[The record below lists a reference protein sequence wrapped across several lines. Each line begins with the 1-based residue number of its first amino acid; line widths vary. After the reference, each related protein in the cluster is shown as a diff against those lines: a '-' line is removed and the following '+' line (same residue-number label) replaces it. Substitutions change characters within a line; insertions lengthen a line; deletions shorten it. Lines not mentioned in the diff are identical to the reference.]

1 MPINSNRRPIMEYR
15 KLGNTDLKLSVIG
28 FGCWAMGGGWGQTDD
43 RESIAAVR
51 RALDLGINFFD
62 TADIYGFG
70 HSEEMLA
77 EALGSRRKDVILATK
92 VGLAW
97 DEHGCLF
104 RSSSR
109 HHIMN
114 AVEASLRRLRTD
126 YIDLYQIHW
135 PDSYTSFEITMKTMD
150 DLVKSGKV
158 RYVGVSNF
166 TVRHIKECMNIGPI
180 HSLQPPYNMFMRDAE
195 RGLLTFCKKNGIG
208 VVAYGPLAYGLLTG
222 KFTKETE
229 FPKTDWRSGELF
241 PDPGDW
247 QKHIDLFH
255 GKQFRRNLHI
265 VERVKKIADKHG
277 KTVGQLAIAWVLSN
291 PSITSAIV
299 GAKRP
304 SQIEENVGGAGW
316 WISKE
321 ELLRIDEIL
330 DKTP

>member
-1 MPINSNRRPIMEYR
+1 MEYR
-15 KLGNTDLKLSVIG
+15 RLGNTDLKLSVIG

-70 HSEEMLA
+70 HSEKVLSK
-77 EALGSRRKDVILATK
+77 ALGPRRKDVIIATK

-97 DEHGCLF
+97 DEHGCMF
-104 RSSSR
+104 RSGSR
-109 HHIMN
+109 HHITN
-114 AVEASLRRLRTD
+114 ALEASLKRLKTD

-135 PDSYTSFEITMKTMD
+135 PDSHTPFEITMKTMD

-166 TVRHIKECMNIGPI
+166 TVKQIEECMKIRPI
-180 HSLQPPYNMFMRDAE
+180 DSLQPPYNMLMREAE
-195 RGLLTFCKKNGIG
+195 GDLLPFCKKNGIG

-222 KFTKETE
+222 KFTKDTE

-247 QKHIDLFH
+247 QRHIDLFH
-255 GKQFRRNLHI
+255 GRQFMRNLRI
-265 VERVKKIADKHG
+265 VEKIKKIANKHG

-291 PSITSAIV
+291 PAVTSAIV
-299 GAKRP
+299 GVKRP
-304 SQIEENVGGAGW
+304 SQIEENIGGTGW
-316 WISKE
+316 QISKE
-321 ELLRIDEIL
+321 ELLQIDEIL
-330 DKTP
+330 NKTP

>member
-1 MPINSNRRPIMEYR
+1 MEYR
-15 KLGNTDLKLSVIG
+15 KLGNTDLNLSVIG

-51 RALDLGINFFD
+51 RALDLGVNFFD

-70 HSEEMLA
+70 HSEEVLA
-77 EALGSRRKDVILATK
+77 EALGSRRKDVIVATK
-92 VGLAW
+92 GGLAW

-104 RSSSR
+104 RSSGR

-114 AVEASLRRLRTD
+114 AVESSLRRLKTD

-135 PDSYTSFEITMKTMD
+135 PDSHTPFETTMRVLD
-150 DLVKSGKV
+150 DLIKSGKV

-166 TVRHIKECMNIGPI
+166 TVRQMKECMKIRPI
-180 HSLQPPYNMFMRDAE
+180 HSLQPPYNMLMRDIE
-195 RGLLTFCKKNGIG
+195 KDLLPFCKKNGIG

-222 KFTKETE
+222 KFTEDTE
-229 FPKTDWRSGELF
+229 FPKTDWRSGSLF

-247 QKHIDLFH
+247 QRHIDLFH
-255 GKQFRRNLHI
+255 GRQFRRNLKI
-265 VERVKKIADKHG
+265 VEKLKKIADKHG

-291 PSITSAIV
+291 PSVTSAIV

-316 WISKE
+316 QISKE

>member
-1 MPINSNRRPIMEYR
+1 MEYR
-15 KLGNTDLKLSVIG
+15 KLGITDFKLSVIG
-28 FGCWAMGGGWGQTDD
+28 FGCWAMGGGWGQIDD
-43 RESIAAVR
+43 GESIAAVR
-51 RALDLGINFFD
+51 RALDLGVNFFD

-70 HSEEMLA
+70 HSEETLA
-77 EALGSRRKDVILATK
+77 KAVGSRRKDVIIATK
-92 VGLAW
+92 GGLAW

-114 AVEASLRRLRTD
+114 AVEASLKRLKTD

-135 PDSYTSFEITMKTMD
+135 PDFHTPFETTMRVLD

-166 TVRHIKECMNIGPI
+166 TVGQMKECIKIRPI
-180 HSLQPPYNMFMRDAE
+180 HSLQPPYNMLMRDAE
-195 RGLLTFCKKNGIG
+195 RGLLTFCKKNRIG

-222 KFTKETE
+222 KFTKDTK
-229 FPKTDWRSGELF
+229 FPNTDWRSGELF

-247 QKHIDLFH
+247 QRHIDLFH
-255 GKQFRRNLHI
+255 GKQFRKNLKT
-265 VERVKKIADKHG
+265 VEKIRKIANKRG
-277 KTVGQLAIAWVLSN
+277 KTIGQLAIAWVLSN
-291 PSITSAIV
+291 PTVTSTIV

-316 WISKE
+316 QISKE
-321 ELLRIDEIL
+321 ELLRINDIL
-330 DKTP
+330 NKTP

>member
-1 MPINSNRRPIMEYR
+1 MEYR
-15 KLGNTDLKLSVIG
+15 RLGNTDLKLSVIG

-51 RALDLGINFFD
+51 RALDLGVNFFD

-70 HSEEMLA
+70 HSEKMLSK
-77 EALGSRRKDVILATK
+77 ALGSLRRDVIIATK
-92 VGLAW
+92 GGLAW
-97 DEHGCLF
+97 DEHGCMF

-109 HHIMN
+109 HHITN
-114 AVEASLRRLRTD
+114 AVEASLKRLKTD

-135 PDSYTSFEITMKTMD
+135 PDLHTPFETTMKVMD
-150 DLVKSGKV
+150 ELIRSGKV

-166 TVRHIKECMNIGPI
+166 TVNQIKECMKIRPV
-180 HSLQPPYNMFMRDAE
+180 HSIQPPYNMLMREVEED
-195 RGLLTFCKKNGIG
+195 LLPFCKKNGIG

-222 KFTKETE
+222 KFTKDTE

-247 QKHIDLFH
+247 QRHIDLFH
-255 GKQFRRNLHI
+255 GRQFMRNLRI
-265 VERVKKIADKHG
+265 VERLKRIADKHG

-304 SQIEENVGGAGW
+304 SQVEENVGGAGW
-316 WISKE
+316 QISKE
-321 ELLRIDEIL
+321 ELLRIDGIL
-330 DKTP
+330 NKAP

>member
-1 MPINSNRRPIMEYR
+1 MEYR
-15 KLGNTDLKLSVIG
+15 RLGNTDLKLSEIG

-70 HSEEMLA
+70 YSEEVLS
-77 EALGSRRKDVILATK
+77 EALGSRRNEVIVATK
-92 VGLAW
+92 GGLAW
-97 DEHGCLF
+97 DEHGCIF

-109 HHIMN
+109 YHIMQ
-114 AVEASLRRLRTD
+114 AVEESLKRLKTS

-135 PDSYTSFEITMKTMD
+135 PDWHTPFEVTMKVLD
-150 DLVKSGKV
+150 DLIKSGKV

-166 TVRHIKECMNIGPI
+166 TVKQMKECMKVRPV
-180 HSLQPPYNMFMRDAE
+180 HSLQPPYNMLMRDIE
-195 RGLLTFCKKNGIG
+195 KGELPFCRRNGIG

-222 KFTKETE
+222 KFTNDTK
-229 FPKTDWRSGELF
+229 FPKADWRSGELF

-247 QKHIDLFH
+247 QRHIDLFH
-255 GKQFRRNLHI
+255 GKQFGRNLKV
-265 VERVKKIADKHG
+265 VEKLKKIAARRE
-277 KTVGQLAIAWVLSN
+277 KTVGQLAIAWILSN
-291 PSITSAIV
+291 PAVTSAIV

-304 SQIEENVGGAGW
+304 SQLEENIGGVGW
-316 WISKE
+316 EITKE

-330 DKTP
+330 TRIS

>member
-1 MPINSNRRPIMEYR
+1 MEYR
-15 KLGNTDLKLSVIG
+15 KLGNTDLNLSVIG

-51 RALDLGINFFD
+51 RALDLGVNFFD

-70 HSEEMLA
+70 HSEEMLS
-77 EALGSRRKDVILATK
+77 EALGSLRKDVIIATK
-92 VGLAW
+92 GGLAW
-97 DEHGCLF
+97 DEHGCMF
-104 RSSSR
+104 RSSSK
-109 HHIMN
+109 HHITK
-114 AVEASLRRLRTD
+114 AVEASLRRLKTD

-135 PDSYTSFEITMKTMD
+135 PDFHTPFETTMRVLD
-150 DLVKSGKV
+150 NLIKSGKV

-166 TVRHIKECMNIGPI
+166 TVRQMKECMKIRPI
-180 HSLQPPYNMFMRDAE
+180 HSLQPPYNMLMRDAE
-195 RGLLTFCKKNGIG
+195 RGLLSFCKKNGIG

-222 KFTKETE
+222 KFTKDTE
-229 FPKTDWRSGELF
+229 FPKTDWRSGGLF

-247 QKHIDLFH
+247 QRHIDLFH
-255 GKQFRRNLHI
+255 GKQFRRNLKI
-265 VERVKKIADKHG
+265 VEKIKKIADKHG

-291 PSITSAIV
+291 SSVTSAIV

-304 SQIEENVGGAGW
+304 SQIEGNIGGACW
-316 WISKE
+316 QISKE

>member
-1 MPINSNRRPIMEYR
+1 MEYR
-15 KLGNTDLKLSVIG
+15 RLGNTDLKLSVIG

-51 RALDLGINFFD
+51 RALDLGVNFFD

-70 HSEEMLA
+70 HSEKMLSK
-77 EALGSRRKDVILATK
+77 ALGSLRKDVIIATK
-92 VGLAW
+92 GGLAW
-97 DEHGCLF
+97 DEHGCMF

-109 HHIMN
+109 HHITN
-114 AVEASLRRLRTD
+114 AVEASLKRLKTD

-135 PDSYTSFEITMKTMD
+135 PDLHTPFETTMKVMD
-150 DLVKSGKV
+150 ELIRSGKV

-166 TVRHIKECMNIGPI
+166 TVNQIKECMKIRPV
-180 HSLQPPYNMFMRDAE
+180 HSIQPPYNMLMREVEED
-195 RGLLTFCKKNGIG
+195 LLPFCKKNGIG

-222 KFTKETE
+222 KFTKDTE

-247 QKHIDLFH
+247 QRHIDLFH
-255 GKQFRRNLHI
+255 GRQFMRNLRI
-265 VERVKKIADKHG
+265 VERLKRIADKHG

-304 SQIEENVGGAGW
+304 SQVEENVGGAGW
-316 WISKE
+316 QISKE
-321 ELLRIDEIL
+321 ELLRIDGIL
-330 DKTP
+330 NKAP

>member
-1 MPINSNRRPIMEYR
+1 MEYR
-15 KLGNTDLKLSVIG
+15 RLGNTDLKLSVIG

-51 RALDLGINFFD
+51 RTLDLGINFFD

-70 HSEEMLA
+70 HSEKVLSK
-77 EALGSRRKDVILATK
+77 ALGPRRKDVIIATK

-97 DEHGCLF
+97 DEHGCMF

-109 HHIMN
+109 HHITN
-114 AVEASLRRLRTD
+114 AVEASLKRLKTD

-135 PDSYTSFEITMKTMD
+135 PDSHTPFEITMKTMD

-166 TVRHIKECMNIGPI
+166 TVKQIEECMKIRPI
-180 HSLQPPYNMFMRDAE
+180 DSLQPPYNMLMREAE
-195 RGLLTFCKKNGIG
+195 GDLLPFCKKNGIG

-222 KFTKETE
+222 KFTKDTK

-247 QKHIDLFH
+247 QRHIDLFH
-255 GKQFRRNLHI
+255 GRQFMRNLRI
-265 VERVKKIADKHG
+265 VEKIKKIANKHG

-291 PSITSAIV
+291 PAVTSAIV

-304 SQIEENVGGAGW
+304 SQIEENIGGTGW
-316 WISKE
+316 QISKE

-330 DKTP
+330 NKTP

>member
-1 MPINSNRRPIMEYR
+1 MEYR
-15 KLGNTDLKLSVIG
+15 RLGNTDLKLSVIG

-70 HSEEMLA
+70 HSEKVLSK
-77 EALGSRRKDVILATK
+77 ALGPRRKDVIIATK

-97 DEHGCLF
+97 DEHGCMF

-109 HHIMN
+109 HHITN
-114 AVEASLRRLRTD
+114 AVEASLKRLKTD

-135 PDSYTSFEITMKTMD
+135 PDSHTPFEITMKTMD

-166 TVRHIKECMNIGPI
+166 TVKQIEECMKIRPI
-180 HSLQPPYNMFMRDAE
+180 DSLQPPYNMLMREAE
-195 RGLLTFCKKNGIG
+195 GDLLPFCKKNGIG

-222 KFTKETE
+222 KFTKDTK

-247 QKHIDLFH
+247 QRHIDLFH
-255 GKQFRRNLHI
+255 GRQFMRNLRI
-265 VERVKKIADKHG
+265 VEKIKKIANKHG

-291 PSITSAIV
+291 PAVTSAIV
-299 GAKRP
+299 GVKRP
-304 SQIEENVGGAGW
+304 SQIEENIGGTGW
-316 WISKE
+316 QISKE

-330 DKTP
+330 NKTP